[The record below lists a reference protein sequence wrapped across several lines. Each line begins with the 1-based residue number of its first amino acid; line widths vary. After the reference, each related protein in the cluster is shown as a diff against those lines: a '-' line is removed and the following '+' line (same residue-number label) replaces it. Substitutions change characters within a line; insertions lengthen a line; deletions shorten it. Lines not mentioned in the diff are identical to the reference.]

1 MARQCALTGKKTTTG
16 NNVSH
21 SKRRTRRTF
30 VPNLQYK
37 AFFDPETGEKF
48 YARVSMNALKT
59 LTKNPRKLLE
69 FARSERKKFM
79 NRENRLFKR
88 FIKTV

>member
-1 MARQCALTGKKTTTG
+1 MSRQCDYLGIKTRSG

-21 SKRRTRRTF
+21 SNRKTKRTF

-37 AFFDPETGEKF
+37 SFIDPETGEKF
-48 YARVSMNALKT
+48 YARISMHALRI
-59 LTKNPRKLLE
+59 LTKNPRKMLE
-69 FARSERKKFM
+69 FARAHRKKFM

-88 FIKTV
+88 FIKNA